1 MSDLK
6 RAREEEAGGH
16 AAGGGGAAPPP
27 AAAPSVPL
35 TQDDAL
41 LVLGIVAHNLARLMR
56 TGHMEAAT
64 ACALSAAWAARPP
77 RPDDDEGCLARARR
91 SAELAAE
98 HAQRKAAE
106 APKLLRIIN
115 KRVTGLCRD
124 TWTCV
129 PPGLSA
135 ADADRVRAE
144 HPIWRAIIDLKHGW
158 REDTRLLW
166 ALREGK
172 LARVRELCD
181 WHADIEVADSF
192 ENTPL
197 YAATILGHL
206 DIVCYLLER
215 GASVNAADCCHESSM
230 HVASD
235 HGRLDIVRELLAH
248 GADVDAVT
256 KEDHSP
262 LLGASAFGHV
272 EVVRALLAAGANK
285 RHVNVYGDSARDF
298 AGISVI
304 LQQPGLRNTI
314 LMMLD
319 AAP

>member
-1 MSDLK
+1 
-6 RAREEEAGGH
+6 
-16 AAGGGGAAPPP
+16 
-27 AAAPSVPL
+27 
-35 TQDDAL
+35 
-41 LVLGIVAHNLARLMR
+41 
-56 TGHMEAAT
+56 
-64 ACALSAAWAARPP
+64 
-77 RPDDDEGCLARARR
+77 
-91 SAELAAE
+91 
-98 HAQRKAAE
+98 
-106 APKLLRIIN
+106 
-115 KRVTGLCRD
+115 
-124 TWTCV
+124 
-129 PPGLSA
+129 
-135 ADADRVRAE
+135 
-144 HPIWRAIIDLKHGW
+144 
-158 REDTRLLW
+158 
-166 ALREGK
+166 
-172 LARVRELCD
+172 
-181 WHADIEVADSF
+181 
-192 ENTPL
+192 
-197 YAATILGHL
+197 
-206 DIVCYLLER
+206 
-215 GASVNAADCCHESSM
+215 M